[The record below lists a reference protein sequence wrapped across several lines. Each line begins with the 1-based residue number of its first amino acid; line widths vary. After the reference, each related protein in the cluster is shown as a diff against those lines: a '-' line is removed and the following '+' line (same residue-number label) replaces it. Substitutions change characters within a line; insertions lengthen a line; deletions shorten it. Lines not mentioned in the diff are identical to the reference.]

1 MTDEFD
7 VTKIILIVGEKNE
20 KIEDIIETFA
30 KNFSEDYKGLV
41 NNRTELKIKMGKKK
55 VKLILKVASSQ
66 KENLKN
72 EWIKGSAVIF
82 TYNITDRSSF
92 EALEDWIQNVKNMS
106 KSVPKIIVGTNQEN
120 FLNEEVDEDELKK
133 FAKQNNALSYLIDTN
148 NTYSIGKL
156 FTDILSEVFRI
167 KGPIQKKD
175 SSSNYQA
182 TSKSKKEEVEQAE
195 DEQAE
200 VVQVILLGE
209 ENSQKKDI
217 IRAYFDSHN
226 SKFQN
231 DYGSMT
237 IKVGN
242 KLVNLIIKGGY
253 YRKDLNKIFIQNSSA
268 GAFVYNT
275 NDKNTFDE
283 LNGWFKTMDEIKPG
297 APKAIIGNL
306 GKIENEEV
314 DEKELENLAKDNNIK
329 FYKVVNN
336 DNIRELDELFSNLVN
351 EVLQLRQSV
360 NNGEKNK
367 GNKKEGNGCC
377 CLIV

>member
-41 NNRTELKIKMGKKK
+41 NNRTDLKIKMGKKK

-209 ENSQKKDI
+209 ENSKKKDI

-242 KLVNLIIKGGY
+242 KLVNLIIQGGY
-253 YRKDLNKIFIQNSSA
+253 CRKDLNENFILNSSA
-268 GAFVYNT
+268 GA
-275 NDKNTFDE
+275 
-283 LNGWFKTMDEIKPG
+283 
-297 APKAIIGNL
+297 
-306 GKIENEEV
+306 
-314 DEKELENLAKDNNIK
+314 
-329 FYKVVNN
+329 
-336 DNIRELDELFSNLVN
+336 
-351 EVLQLRQSV
+351 
-360 NNGEKNK
+360 
-367 GNKKEGNGCC
+367 
-377 CLIV
+377 